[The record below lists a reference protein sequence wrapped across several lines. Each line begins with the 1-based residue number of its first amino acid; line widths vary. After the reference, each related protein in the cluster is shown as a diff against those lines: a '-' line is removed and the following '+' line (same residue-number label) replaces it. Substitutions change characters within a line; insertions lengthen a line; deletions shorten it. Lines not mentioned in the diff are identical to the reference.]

1 MSILLRAFEFND
13 LDAFSNEQKVKA
25 IAAVFYFNVDSHAH
39 THTKRILASR
49 TAKSFEDET
58 IQIQK
63 LTRTYTPTNI
73 AHSSAVRRESC
84 KLRNSNSEF

>member
-13 LDAFSNEQKVKA
+13 LDAFSNEQKA

-58 IQIQK
+58 IQIQT
-63 LTRTYTPTNI
+63 LTRTYIHTNI